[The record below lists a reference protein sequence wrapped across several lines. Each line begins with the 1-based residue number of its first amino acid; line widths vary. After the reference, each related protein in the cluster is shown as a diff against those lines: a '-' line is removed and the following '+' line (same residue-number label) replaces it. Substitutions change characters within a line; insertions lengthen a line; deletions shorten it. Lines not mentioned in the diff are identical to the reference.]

1 MNLVCPVCGSE
12 YLSWVNKCASCRV
25 ALVAPGEAPN
35 PLELPEDQQVVY
47 ELGAWPLDLQAEAA
61 AAMAESE
68 IPHAFDG
75 ADLVVHLDHEAAVDA
90 IMEAIEAEHG
100 PIDTEAGDGGEPGEL
115 VYELAGWQPEHRA
128 DLEVRLQAGGVPY
141 RVEDDA
147 IVVDQ
152 RDEEAVDFLV
162 AEVRG
167 EEVDVVDLETGE
179 LVGDAADDADDGD
192 DDDDDGGYDGEL
204 VSSLFDVAARL
215 DKRPDESAALVD
227 FAALNGRLDPERAPF
242 GITVMAWEKVIDA
255 ADDLAAALTEDRDN
269 VSLAAGHL
277 KAILRPYV

>member
-12 YLSWVNKCASCRV
+12 YLSWVNKCASCGV

-75 ADLVVHLDHEAAVDA
+75 SDLVVHLDHEAAVDA
-90 IMEAIEAEHG
+90 IMEAIEQEHG
-100 PIDTEAGDGGEPGEL
+100 PFDVEGVDGGEPGEI
-115 VYELAGWQPEHRA
+115 VYELAGWQEEHRA
-128 DLEVRLQAGGVPY
+128 ELEVRLQAGGVPY

-167 EEVDVVDLETGE
+167 EEADVVDLETGE
-179 LVGDAADDADDGD
+179 LADATD
-192 DDDDDGGYDGEL
+192 DDTDTDGLDDEGYDGEL

-215 DKRPDESAALVD
+215 EKRPDESAALVD

-242 GITVMAWEKVIDA
+242 GITELAWEKVIDG